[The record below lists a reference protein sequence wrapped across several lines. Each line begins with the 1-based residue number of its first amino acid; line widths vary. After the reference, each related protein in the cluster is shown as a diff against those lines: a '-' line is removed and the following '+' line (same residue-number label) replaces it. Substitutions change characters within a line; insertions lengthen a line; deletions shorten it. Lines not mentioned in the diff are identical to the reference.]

1 MDGRNARKMNVRFHH
16 IAVEGP
22 VGVGKTALVDLMVE
36 QLGAEKIN
44 EVDNNP
50 FLESFYEGEDEAAF
64 LTQLFFLLSRYQQ
77 QQKLRQKPLFDR
89 LTIADYLFDKDRI
102 FAYVNL
108 SDSELMLYERLY
120 AILSR
125 EVPRP
130 DLVIYLQADTPVL
143 VKRIR
148 ARGRD
153 FERRISEDYLKALN
167 DAYNNYFFN
176 YNQTPLLVV
185 NTSEIDFVHRK
196 EDLEDLLKQIEAMD
210 GGTRYYVPCGA

>member
-1 MDGRNARKMNVRFHH
+1 MNVRFHH

-50 FLESFYEGEDEAAF
+50 FLESFYEGEAEAAF

-125 EVPRP
+125 EVLRP

>member
-1 MDGRNARKMNVRFHH
+1 MNVRFHH

-22 VGVGKTALVDLMVE
+22 VGVGKTALVNLMVE
-36 QLGAEKIN
+36 RLGAEKIN

-50 FLESFYEGEDEAAF
+50 FLESFYEGEAEAAF

-89 LTIADYLFDKDRI
+89 LTVADYLFDKDRI

-130 DLVIYLQADTPVL
+130 DLVIYLQADTSVL

-148 ARGRD
+148 ARGRE

-176 YNQTPLLVV
+176 YNRTPLLVV

-196 EDLEDLLKQIEAMD
+196 EDLEDLLKQIEVMD

>member
-1 MDGRNARKMNVRFHH
+1 MGEMPAMNVRFHH

-36 QLGAEKIN
+36 RLGAEKIN

-77 QQKLRQKPLFDR
+77 QRKLRQKPLFDR

-120 AILSR
+120 TILSR
-125 EVPRP
+125 EVLKP

-153 FERRISEDYLKALN
+153 FERRISEEYLKALN